1 MLHAGR
7 PFGIWRCC
15 AWVPRFKE
23 LSKKPSIWAPSALQG
38 AEQMVCNKTA
48 SDEKGRRPVQRNTW
62 LWLEL
67 CVSALVMLGSS
78 LELCSLPLLSQSQVT
93 PAWSSCRDV
102 FPGIRSKQA
111 VHCALCLMVAPL

>member
-1 MLHAGR
+1 MLHAGW

-67 CVSALVMLGSS
+67 C
-78 LELCSLPLLSQSQVT
+78 SLPLLSQSQVT